1 MKILNIILYTA
12 VVVVIIFAA
21 LDFNSKA
28 GFSADDKKAVALAA
42 QKMNQQIDDLSFARI
57 RKYNYLNAQINA
69 CKNLEGFDELAKK
82 LKLSRAISFNSAD
95 NITWLGNK
103 LSNIEGNVDIEESS
117 LENFQTNLST
127 FAYNISQLDEQLNFA
142 PPVPYK
148 SEVLNKEVSF
158 KDLQNSDVTFWHL
171 TKNMVS
177 AYCLEVEETLLN
189 NMISKV
195 DCGEEIANNIRVK
208 FASDSKTIEPG
219 EDYKADMLLV
229 GEYFTP
235 KIEVTSDDGEIT
247 YNNDERKA
255 TLMINASVDN
265 DDFDENGKLVK
276 TWKAELKI
284 PSISGYK
291 VFNIEREYT
300 VKQ

>member
-1 MKILNIILYTA
+1 
-12 VVVVIIFAA
+12 
-21 LDFNSKA
+21 
-28 GFSADDKKAVALAA
+28 
-42 QKMNQQIDDLSFARI
+42 
-57 RKYNYLNAQINA
+57 
-69 CKNLEGFDELAKK
+69 
-82 LKLSRAISFNSAD
+82 
-95 NITWLGNK
+95 
-103 LSNIEGNVDIEESS
+103 
-117 LENFQTNLST
+117 
-127 FAYNISQLDEQLNFA
+127 
-142 PPVPYK
+142 
-148 SEVLNKEVSF
+148 
-158 KDLQNSDVTFWHL
+158 
-171 TKNMVS
+171 
-177 AYCLEVEETLLN
+177 
-189 NMISKV
+189 
-195 DCGEEIANNIRVK
+195 
-208 FASDSKTIEPG
+208 
-219 EDYKADMLLV
+219 LV